1 MKVRTGAQIW
11 FVSANWEL
19 SVVAVEAPRPT
30 HALLARRAFGTATS
44 TLATIAVI
52 RSFAS
57 FIDSTTAPNYSPLK
71 RGDVVFAASGETHG
85 EIGKAAVYCGREDAF
100 AGADT
105 VIFTP
110 TTRLDPMFLGYAA
123 NTKDAERFKSRF
135 GQGSSVIHISVQ
147 HLRDLPIFL
156 PALPEQRRIAEILD
170 TLDEVIRHTE
180 QVIAKLQQMKQG
192 LLHDL
197 LTRGIDD
204 NGELRDP
211 VRHPEQFKDSPL
223 GRIPKKWRWGAL
235 GSVLESAVDG
245 PFGSSLKTNHYVREG
260 VRIVRLQNIGSGLF
274 HDTDRAFISE
284 QYAGSLARHQV
295 VPGDLLVASLGD
307 QNHPIAR
314 ACLYPHDFNV
324 GIVKADCFRLRP
336 LQSAAEAGFLMM
348 ALNCPATRIDIPRL
362 SQGVTRD
369 RINLGNLKRVCVPL
383 PSINEQRNSLR
394 LLGAAESRLHKELSG
409 AERYRLLKRG
419 LMDDLLTGRVR
430 VKVPQEAA

>member
-1 MKVRTGAQIW
+1 MANDYGEARLSDLAVAIKDGTHGTHERTSSGVPFLSAKNITETGEVYWDDADSWISEADYEAIHRGFRLQRDDLLLTIVGSLGRRALYDGSHITFQRSVAYIRPDQGRVFPRFLYQATGAY
-11 FVSANWEL
+11 
-19 SVVAVEAPRPT
+19 
-30 HALLARRAFGTATS
+30 AFQRQ
-44 TLATIAVI
+44 L
-52 RSFAS
+52 
-57 FIDSTTAPNYSPLK
+57 
-71 RGDVVFAASGETHG
+71 
-85 EIGKAAVYCGREDAF
+85 
-100 AGADT
+100 
-105 VIFTP
+105 
-110 TTRLDPMFLGYAA
+110 
-123 NTKDAERFKSRF
+123 
-135 GQGSSVIHISVQ
+135 VQ
-147 HLRDLPIFL
+147 HSNATAQAGLYLGELAHTTVPLPR
-156 PALPEQRRIAEILD
+156 LPEQRRIAEILD

-223 GRIPKKWRWGAL
+223 GRIPKEWRWGAL

-336 LQSAAEAGFLMM
+336 LQSAAEAEFLMM
-348 ALNCPATRIDIPRL
+348 ALNCLATRIDIPGL

-383 PSINEQRNSLR
+383 PSIDEQRNSLR

>member
-1 MKVRTGAQIW
+1 MPGEGTDRSADLVRLG
-11 FVSANWEL
+11 EL
-19 SVVAVEAPRPT
+19 GTFRRGSGGT
-30 HALLARRAFGTATS
+30 KTDARTAGTPCVRYGDLYTS
-44 TLATIAVI
+44 HDCVI

-211 VRHPEQFKDSPL
+211 VRHPEQFKHSPL
-223 GRIPKKWRWGAL
+223 GRIPKRWEVQSLGQNVDSYAGGTPPRSSSIFYS
-235 GSVLESAVDG
+235 GSVPWVKSAEVNKDSIADTEEHITRQAISVSSVKWVPEG
-245 PFGSSLKTNHYVREG
+245 TPLMAMYGATAGSVSWLMVQATTNQAVLALVPLGGISARWLYWALINTSP
-260 VRIVRLQNIGSGLF
+260 RILASVQGSG
-274 HDTDRAFISE
+274 
-284 QYAGSLARHQV
+284 Q
-295 VPGDLLVASLGD
+295 
-307 QNHPIAR
+307 
-314 ACLYPHDFNV
+314 
-324 GIVKADCFRLRP
+324 
-336 LQSAAEAGFLMM
+336 
-348 ALNCPATRIDIPRL
+348 LNL
-362 SQGVTRD
+362 S
-369 RINLGNLKRVCVPL
+369 KRVVDAT
-383 PSINEQRNSLR
+383 SLR
-394 LLGAAESRLHKELSG
+394 FPFSTAEEHEISQRMDAVQATITNETSTVQKL
-409 AERYRLLKRG
+409 RMLKHG
-419 LMDDLLTGRVR
+419 LMDDLLAGYVR
-430 VKVPQEAA
+430 VKVPPEAA